1 MTPGQTSLSPQ
12 ELISVQQAFEHEGA
26 SVRASMRY
34 LLEDKEAI
42 AAALLLALSFLKGQ
56 KLDRVQIRDLKKVE
70 PAKFNQGLIDFQIDC
85 SIDGGQID
93 VGVAVLQ
100 ERDPV
105 DVCAHLNRLLSYKD
119 FGLNRLCILRS
130 ADWINDTPQIQ
141 NYLPR
146 LLSPEIGGS
155 FVDLQ
160 ATSLETLLTSLYA
173 FRGRRKYLINAPHI
187 LQYLERENL
196 LTRNSIL
203 RDLMVAVQI

>member
-1 MTPGQTSLSPQ
+1 MNPGQISLSPQ

-26 SVRASMRY
+26 SVRAAIRY

-42 AAALLLALSFLKGQ
+42 AASLLLALSLLKEQ
-56 KLDRVQIRDLKKVE
+56 TLERVLIEGLHKIE
-70 PAKFNQGLIDFQIDC
+70 PAKFNQGLIDFQLQC
-85 SIDGGQID
+85 SIDGSQVN

-100 ERDPV
+100 GRDPV
-105 DVCAHLNRLLSYKD
+105 EVCTHLNRLLSYKD
-119 FGLNRLCILRS
+119 FGLNRLCIMRS

-141 NYLPR
+141 SYLPR

-160 ATSLETLLTSLYA
+160 PSAIGRLLTILYV
-173 FRGRRKYLINAPHI
+173 FRGRHKYSINVPHI
-187 LQYLERENL
+187 LEYLQRESL
-196 LTRNSIL
+196 LTRSGIL

>member
-12 ELISVQQAFEHEGA
+12 ELIAVQQAFEHEGA

-70 PAKFNQGLIDFQIDC
+70 IDC

-130 ADWINDTPQIQ
+130 AEWINDTPQIQ

-160 ATSLETLLTSLYA
+160 ATSLETLLTILYA

>member
-1 MTPGQTSLSPQ
+1 MNPGQTSLSPQ

-26 SVRASMRY
+26 SVRAAMRY

-42 AAALLLALSFLKGQ
+42 AASLLLALSLLKGQ
-56 KLDRVQIRDLKKVE
+56 TLDRVLIEGLHKIE
-70 PAKFNQGLIDFQIDC
+70 PAKFNQGLIDFQLQC
-85 SIDGGQID
+85 SIDGSPVN

-100 ERDPV
+100 GRDPV
-105 DVCAHLNRLLSYKD
+105 EVCTHLNRLLSYKD

-141 NYLPR
+141 SYLPR

-160 ATSLETLLTSLYA
+160 PSAIGRLLTILYV
-173 FRGRRKYLINAPHI
+173 FRGRHKYSIDVPHI
-187 LQYLERENL
+187 LEYLQRESL
-196 LTRNSIL
+196 LTRSGIL